1 MNKKQ
6 IIVLDAHTIIYLINS
21 GIIYDEDFVFS
32 LLKKNNFKIVLSEK
46 VMEEARRNAK
56 YLINREKTQE
66 QKNGNFRKDKFIEK
80 ESLIDK
86 KIEAYRSFVML
97 DSMIKQELG
106 NDFFKKVT
114 KLSDYKKNN
123 GEFYSAALSLYL
135 SRLQARQLTF
145 YTDDAPAQKALSV
158 FFRDQ
163 QIGKIEDSVD
173 LLVLLFW
180 IDPVFNENKM
190 INYLTELRSQLRVE
204 IRLLEKSVNHYKNRY
219 PRRKHSQLF
228 KLLSEME
235 RRLSDYDLKRIE
247 ELMREIFKLRKKYR
261 ELCENLAA
269 FNDAFSKSYL
279 LDKIE
284 YTIKNIKK
292 GLIFKVDRNKSCIGT
307 MKA

>member
-204 IRLLEKSVNHYKNRY
+204 IRLLEKSVKHYKNRY

>member
-135 SRLQARQLTF
+135 SRRQARQLTF

-204 IRLLEKSVNHYKNRY
+204 IRLLEKSVKHYKNRY

>member
-1 MNKKQ
+1 M
-6 IIVLDAHTIIYLINS
+6 
-21 GIIYDEDFVFS
+21 
-32 LLKKNNFKIVLSEK
+32 SEK

-66 QKNGNFRKDKFIEK
+66 QKDGNFRKDKFIEK

-135 SRLQARQLTF
+135 SRRQARQLTF

-204 IRLLEKSVNHYKNRY
+204 IRLLEKSVKHYKNRY

-269 FNDAFSKSYL
+269 FDDAFSKSYL